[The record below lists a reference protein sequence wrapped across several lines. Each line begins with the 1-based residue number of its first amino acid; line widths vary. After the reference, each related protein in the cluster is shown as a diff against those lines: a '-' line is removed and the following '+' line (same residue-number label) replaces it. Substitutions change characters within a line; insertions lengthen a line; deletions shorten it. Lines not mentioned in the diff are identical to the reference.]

1 MPSPVKPIGGRPRLM
16 GQDTPPDPAWPPRP
30 FVVAPAG
37 QGPYQVQQMA
47 QERGGAEASGTS
59 LQAAEGRGQERP
71 EHSSASPPMFTPA
84 VGRGAPAEPLP
95 STGAPAVA
103 ENFPA
108 GVPAEAGSPAYRFR
122 YGDLGFLKYL
132 LKNPSCPL
140 YFPPAGSTIRE
151 IECAGKC
158 YAIDYMARTVR
169 RVSAP
174 PSLQSRLSSSLGRQS
189 TAEFLQETIFQ
200 SEETQMARIRFCA
213 ALFCEYLNEGH
224 TEEAVE
230 LAKQV
235 PEILGMSLSTRDP
248 ADPQGKDTLMHQVC
262 QHGSPALVESLLSIS
277 GVSAYLGRTDQ
288 QGHTPVDYLALRP
301 EMADLLARSP
311 VLQGCYGA
319 LDAHGYTP
327 IHYALREGYVGN
339 VLAMLKSAPDVMA
352 MRPIDGSPGD
362 SIYDLLVQ
370 KLCMKGSP
378 AQVED
383 LLGIAGVCAYLGRID
398 HNELTLIDYLARKP
412 EMAGLLERS
421 SVLQDRYSVRNG
433 YGYSPI
439 HYALVGDA
447 IENALVMLQSA
458 PNVLAMRP
466 IGGEPG
472 STIYDFLMHKLCLD
486 GSPALVERLLGIPG
500 VAAYLGRT
508 SFEGLTLVEYLARRP
523 DMADVLGRAT
533 VLKGFYGFLDGHG
546 CSLIHRVLREGYID
560 NALAML
566 RSAPHVLAMC
576 PIGGRH
582 GDTIYHALMAS
593 CSVGQLAQASHLLGI
608 GDFVGR
614 ADANGRTALDI
625 IGSRGLLTACAK
637 QDGVMRII
645 VTRDSPPSWFM
656 SRDAYGYT
664 LMHHAIME
672 GCFWNCV
679 TIQRCF
685 PACGRIRTSDGRGCR
700 YLIMAQSAFTPQ
712 QKERLIRG
720 PRTKER

>member
-1 MPSPVKPIGGRPRLM
+1 MPSPVKPTGDRSRLL
-16 GQDTPPDPAWPPRP
+16 GQSTPPDPSWPPRP

-47 QERGGAEASGTS
+47 QDRGGAEASGSGTS
-59 LQAAEGRGQERP
+59 LLAAEGQGQP
-71 EHSSASPPMFTPA
+71 STSQSTFTPA
-84 VGRGAPAEPLP
+84 VGRGTPAEPLP
-95 STGAPAVA
+95 RTGEPAVA

-108 GVPAEAGSPAYRFR
+108 GVPAEAGSPAYRYR

-132 LKNPSCPL
+132 LKNPSCSL

-151 IECAGKC
+151 IECAGKN
-158 YAIDYMARTVR
+158 YAIDYVARTVR
-169 RVSAP
+169 RVGAP
-174 PSLQSRLSSSLGRQS
+174 PSLQSRLSSSLGRPS
-189 TAEFLQETIFQ
+189 TAQFLQETIFQ
-200 SEETQMARIRFCA
+200 SEEIQMTRIRFCA
-213 ALFCEYLNEGH
+213 VLFCEHLNEGQ
-224 TEEAVE
+224 TEAAVE
-230 LAKQV
+230 LANQV
-235 PEILGMSLSTRDP
+235 PQILGMSPSARDP
-248 ADPQGKDTLMHQVC
+248 EDPQGKNTLMHQVC
-262 QHGSPALVESLLSIS
+262 QYGSPLLVESLLSIS

-288 QGHTPVDYLALRP
+288 QGRTPVDYLALRP

-319 LDAHGYTP
+319 LDAHGHSP
-327 IHYALREGYVGN
+327 IHHALREGCIGN
-339 VLAMLKSAPDVMA
+339 VLAMLKFAPDVMS
-352 MRPIDGSPGD
+352 MRPMGGRPGD
-362 SIYDLLVQ
+362 TIYDVLVQ
-370 KLCMKGSP
+370 KLCIDGSP
-378 AQVED
+378 VQVED
-383 LLGIAGVCAYLGRID
+383 LLGIAGVAAYLGRID
-398 HNELTLIDYLARKP
+398 RNELTLIDYLARRP
-412 EMAGLLERS
+412 DMTGLLERS
-421 SVLQDRYSVRNG
+421 SVLQDRYSVLNG

-439 HYALVGDA
+439 HYALGGGA

-472 STIYDFLMHKLCLD
+472 NTIYDSLMHKLCLD
-486 GSPALVERLLGIPG
+486 GSPALVERLLGLSG

-508 SFEGLTLVEYLARRP
+508 SFEGLTLVDYLVRWP

-533 VLKGFYGFLDGHG
+533 VLQGFYGVLDGNG
-546 CSLIHRVLREGYID
+546 YSLIHHVLREGYID

-576 PIGGRH
+576 PIGGRP

-593 CSVGQLAQASHLLGI
+593 CSVGQLAQASHLPGI
-608 GDFVGR
+608 GDFVGL
-614 ADANGRTALDI
+614 ANANGQTALDI

-656 SRDAYGYT
+656 SRDADGYT
-664 LMHHAIME
+664 PMHHAIMG

-685 PACGRIRTSDGRGCR
+685 PACGRIRTRDGRSCR
-700 YLIMAQSAFTPQ
+700 YLIMAQSAFTAQ

-720 PRTKER
+720 PRAKER